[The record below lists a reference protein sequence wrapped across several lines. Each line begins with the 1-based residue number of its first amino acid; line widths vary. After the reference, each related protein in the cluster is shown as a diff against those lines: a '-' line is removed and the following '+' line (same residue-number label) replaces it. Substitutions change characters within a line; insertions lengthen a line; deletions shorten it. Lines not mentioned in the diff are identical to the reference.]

1 MKGGEKMNA
10 IGMFVPSSLV
20 VDKNTSLKVKM
31 QNGETSIPFSQV
43 LQQQGMGINE
53 DLIANSGNLNKLL
66 ELLSGISEDTRLA
79 ELTSSEE
86 MLEPNLEQMFA
97 DGVVVNPAILA
108 ELQAVQGIKQL
119 DAESFGAIK
128 QQLANIMSKFESLLS
143 EINNQDDIRKVAPK
157 ILELLKQWT
166 GLENKLI
173 HASEIQEGVEST
185 SLKVNQTWNEILLS
199 YQNRSKL
206 TSRQHYQSES
216 EVTSKDVVKWMEHAL
231 QNQSRNDSTISVQH
245 INIQTNVPM
254 PKLEQYVI
262 YVNQNQKPGAVESQ
276 LIEQFQQVMKTSK
289 FLSMPNGVNQL
300 SIALRP
306 DNLGEMMVRLTEING
321 EMTVKIVVTSQAAK
335 EMLESNINQLRHMF
349 SPQQV
354 VIERQ
359 DLGAGQT
366 QNQTK
371 DSDEQSLHSQDQNQ
385 SQSDETNQQ
394 GNNSNESDFEAHL
407 DELLQ
412 NVKV

>member
-1 MKGGEKMNA
+1 MNA

-79 ELTSSEE
+79 ELTSNEE

-262 YVNQNQKPGAVESQ
+262 YVNQNQNPGAVESQ

-366 QNQTK
+366 QDQTK

>member
-1 MKGGEKMNA
+1 MNA

-79 ELTSSEE
+79 ELTSNEE

-231 QNQSRNDSTISVQH
+231 QNQSRNDSTTSVQH

-262 YVNQNQKPGAVESQ
+262 YVNQNQNPGAVESQ

-366 QNQTK
+366 QDQTK

>member
-1 MKGGEKMNA
+1 MNA
-10 IGMFVPSSLV
+10 IGMFVPSPLV
-20 VDKNTSLKVKM
+20 GDKNTSLKVKM

-231 QNQSRNDSTISVQH
+231 QNQSRNDSTTSVQH

-262 YVNQNQKPGAVESQ
+262 YVNQNQNPGAVESQ

-366 QNQTK
+366 QDQTK

>member
-1 MKGGEKMNA
+1 MNA

-79 ELTSSEE
+79 ELTSNEE

-231 QNQSRNDSTISVQH
+231 QNQSRNDSTTSVQH

-262 YVNQNQKPGAVESQ
+262 YVNQNQNPGAVESQ

>member
-1 MKGGEKMNA
+1 MNA

-79 ELTSSEE
+79 ELTSNEE

-108 ELQAVQGIKQL
+108 ELKSVQGIKQL

-231 QNQSRNDSTISVQH
+231 QNQSRNDSTTSVQH

-262 YVNQNQKPGAVESQ
+262 YVNQNQNPGAVESQ

>member
-1 MKGGEKMNA
+1 MNA

-79 ELTSSEE
+79 ELTSNEE
-86 MLEPNLEQMFA
+86 MLEPNLEEMFA
-97 DGVVVNPAILA
+97 ECVVVNPAILA
-108 ELQAVQGIKQL
+108 ELQAVQCIKQL

-166 GLENKLI
+166 GLENKLL

-231 QNQSRNDSTISVQH
+231 QNQSRNDSTTSVQH
-245 INIQTNVPM
+245 IN
-254 PKLEQYVI
+254 
-262 YVNQNQKPGAVESQ
+262 
-276 LIEQFQQVMKTSK
+276 
-289 FLSMPNGVNQL
+289 
-300 SIALRP
+300 
-306 DNLGEMMVRLTEING
+306 
-321 EMTVKIVVTSQAAK
+321 
-335 EMLESNINQLRHMF
+335 
-349 SPQQV
+349 
-354 VIERQ
+354 
-359 DLGAGQT
+359 
-366 QNQTK
+366 
-371 DSDEQSLHSQDQNQ
+371 
-385 SQSDETNQQ
+385 
-394 GNNSNESDFEAHL
+394 
-407 DELLQ
+407 
-412 NVKV
+412 

>member
-79 ELTSSEE
+79 ELTSNEE

-231 QNQSRNDSTISVQH
+231 QNQSRNDSTTSVQH

-262 YVNQNQKPGAVESQ
+262 YVNQNQNPGAVESQ

-366 QNQTK
+366 QDQTK

>member
-1 MKGGEKMNA
+1 MNA
-10 IGMFVPSSLV
+10 IGMFVPSPLV
-20 VDKNTSLKVKM
+20 GDKNTSLKVKM

-108 ELQAVQGIKQL
+108 ELQSVQGIKQL

-231 QNQSRNDSTISVQH
+231 QNQSRNDSTTSVQH

-262 YVNQNQKPGAVESQ
+262 YVNQNQNPGAVESQ

-385 SQSDETNQQ
+385 SQSQSDETNQQ